1 MRTCPKCKLTYPLDR
16 DFCFVDGM
24 DLVNV
29 DDPRIGTTIGGR
41 YLLEHVLG
49 EGGMATVYA
58 ARHTLVDRT
67 CAIKVMSPLL
77 ARDVVVRERFRRE
90 AKSAQR
96 LSHPNIIEIYDH
108 GQTPD
113 GTSFIV
119 MEKLEGIS
127 LAGLISQGE
136 IAIGRA
142 LQIMIQM
149 CRGIARAHDL
159 DVIHRDLKPENIF
172 ICQREDRSD
181 LVKLLDFG
189 IARSLHDSRLTGQGE
204 LFGTPQY
211 MAPERITNTDAG
223 PPADLYAL
231 GIIFFEM
238 LTGELPFHSTDIASF
253 FVKHLKDP
261 PMPVRRVNPSVPEE
275 LEELILRLLAKDPK
289 ARPVDARRVQAD
301 LVALSEKLGV
311 PIPRDPLVESGTT
324 SRAEPSTVRAEESSR
339 WTHRTQVFEQML
351 THAFG
356 GTPPPEQ
363 TKMLAQLKALL
374 KQIGELRD
382 ASVAEQTKVEQI
394 TERGRD
400 GRQRFGHAVDALG
413 VDASRAKDEARV
425 AAEAYKAAQAK
436 SAAASARFLEVH
448 KEVSRWEGRSGFH
461 EPYSDLAS
469 AYREAADQVDVWLV
483 ARKEEDGARVAVETA
498 NRAVSDI
505 EFQIH
510 ELRGALGERERQIE
524 AESDERERMIT
535 EKTAEA
541 GALEAEL
548 VSLSKRFAE
557 PLRTRPELGALF
569 KELDGEAAA

>member
-1 MRTCPKCKLTYPLDR
+1 MKTCPKCKLTYPLDR
-16 DFCFVDGM
+16 AFCFVDGM

-29 DDPRIGTTIGGR
+29 VDARIGTTLGGR
-41 YLLEHVLG
+41 YLLEHILG

-96 LSHPNIIEIYDH
+96 LTHPNVIEIYDH
-108 GQTPD
+108 GETPD

-119 MEKLEGIS
+119 MEKLDGLSLGGI
-127 LAGLISQGE
+127 ISQGP

-142 LQIMIQM
+142 LQIMIQI

-172 ICQREDRSD
+172 ITWREDRSD

-238 LTGELPFHSTDIASF
+238 VTGELPFQSADIASF

-261 PMPVRRVNPSVPEE
+261 PARARSVNPAVPEE

-289 ARPVDARRVQAD
+289 NRPVDAHRVQAD
-301 LVALSEKLGV
+301 LVALARKLRV
-311 PIPRDPLVESGTT
+311 PIPRDPLIDPVPSA
-324 SRAEPSTVRAEESSR
+324 RPEPSTVRAEESSR
-339 WTHRTQVFEQML
+339 WSHRTAVFERML
-351 THAFG
+351 ARAFAG
-356 GTPPPEQ
+356 KPPPDQ
-363 TKMLAQLKALL
+363 AKVLDQLKLL
-374 KQIGELRD
+374 VKKISDLRD
-382 ASVAEQTKVEQI
+382 ASVAEQTKLEQI
-394 TERGRD
+394 GERGRD
-400 GRQRFGHAVDALG
+400 GRQRFGFAVDALG
-413 VDASRAKDEARV
+413 VDASRAKEEARIAV
-425 AAEAYKAAQAK
+425 EAHTTAGLASALAAAQ
-436 SAAASARFLEVH
+436 FLAVH
-448 KEVSRWEGRSGFH
+448 KEVSRWEGRSGFR

-469 AYREAADQVDVWLV
+469 AYRDAADQVDVWLV
-483 ARKEEDGARVAVETA
+483 ACEEDRAATSAMDVAS
-498 NRAVSDI
+498 RAVSDI
-505 EFQIH
+505 EFQIR
-510 ELRGALGERERQIE
+510 ELRAALSEHEREIE
-524 AESDERERMIT
+524 SERDEREKAIT

-548 VSLSKRFAE
+548 LALSKRFAE
-557 PLRTRPELGALF
+557 PLRKRPELGALF
-569 KELDGEAAA
+569 KELDGDAAA